1 MRILRSTLIIIG
13 VFQLALGLLFTVTPA
28 YANDLFRI
36 AADEPAWVDWLFIML
51 GARFLGFAYGMFM
64 ASRDPVRHVAWI
76 NAMIVVQAIDWL
88 GTVGY
93 LVSGAVSIT
102 QVSTAAVAPVAFVA
116 VMLWFHPHRVGRR
129 VPPVSVSSGGAT
141 T

>member
-51 GARFLGFAYGMFM
+51 GARFLGFAYGMFL

-93 LVSGAVSIT
+93 LASSAVSIT
-102 QVSTAAVAPVAFVA
+102 QVSTAAVVPVVFIA
-116 VMLWFHPHRVGRR
+116 VMLLFHPRR
-129 VPPVSVSSGGAT
+129 LARLEPVSALSGEAT
-141 T
+141 AR